1 MILRQFGRA
10 ELDLH
15 RFIWVG
21 LAFLVATCSG
31 AGPSSIPALQPLAQ
45 EIILY
50 DWAEDIPQPVLDA
63 FQTEHGVKVI
73 YIPFEASQEA
83 AESIRAG
90 AVYDVVVVEN
100 RLIPGLINAGL
111 LAQITPSSVP
121 NFKNIS
127 ANFRDLVYDPGNQY
141 SIPFNWGTTG
151 LVVRSDLVEK
161 EVRRWSDLWE
171 VGRNVKIAL
180 WRGEP
185 RDGLGMA
192 LKSLGFSA
200 NSERPEELDAALRR
214 LLDIRKQVIFLDDYD
229 VTSSGPVLANGEA
242 VYAVGYAL
250 DVLEGQEL
258 NASIEYVLPTEG
270 ALMWGDNFAIPANS
284 PNKAAA
290 ELFINF
296 LLQAEVSA
304 QIANYNR
311 YATPN
316 EAAFPLI
323 EPEILH
329 NPVIFPGREELNSAE
344 IILPLSPE
352 GERMYARAW
361 ELFIAGDDAGGLREY

>member
-1 MILRQFGRA
+1 
-10 ELDLH
+10 
-15 RFIWVG
+15 
-21 LAFLVATCSG
+21 
-31 AGPSSIPALQPLAQ
+31 
-45 EIILY
+45 
-50 DWAEDIPQPVLDA
+50 
-63 FQTEHGVKVI
+63 
-73 YIPFEASQEA
+73 
-83 AESIRAG
+83 
-90 AVYDVVVVEN
+90 
-100 RLIPGLINAGL
+100 
-111 LAQITPSSVP
+111 
-121 NFKNIS
+121 
-127 ANFRDLVYDPGNQY
+127 
-141 SIPFNWGTTG
+141 
-151 LVVRSDLVEK
+151 
-161 EVRRWSDLWE
+161 
-171 VGRNVKIAL
+171 
-180 WRGEP
+180 
-185 RDGLGMA
+185 MA

-214 LLDIRKQVIFLDDYD
+214 LLDIREQVIFLDDYD
-229 VTSSGPVLANGEA
+229 VTSAGPVLANGEA

-284 PNKAAA
+284 PNKATA

-361 ELFIAGDDAGGLREY
+361 ELFIAGADAGGLREH